1 MSSGRRFGEGRSR
14 FARMLLPITLGAL
27 CALALAA
34 SGAAAEQE
42 NPAGRDGL
50 ESAVV
55 DEMLGREEARNAAE
69 SFGFSSAER
78 REKTQTHVQRT
89 SEDGEWAFGTAIVEA
104 PKKEGHYP
112 AGWLFVAEK
121 TADGWRVSLD
131 GTSGFD
137 ELAGRAPSEVIG
149 ENEKDVFAAGT
160 RREFQGTRTRLQLPW
175 KRGLSWKMTGGPH
188 GWSTGYD
195 RPYSALDL
203 AGRGGNVRSAGAGRA
218 VSMCGRRD
226 GWIRVYHPNG
236 YATDYYHLRR
246 NANPQ
251 GGKRVRKGTF
261 LGYTGE
267 TTCGG
272 GAAYG
277 RHVHFALLRGRDR
290 HVTLNN
296 KTLGGWTFQQG
307 KAYYGYAQRGKVRR
321 GAGSVLRNYG

>member
-1 MSSGRRFGEGRSR
+1 
-14 FARMLLPITLGAL
+14 MLA
-27 CALALAA
+27 
-34 SGAAAEQE
+34 
-42 NPAGRDGL
+42 
-50 ESAVV
+50 
-55 DEMLGREEARNAAE
+55 REEARSAAE
-69 SFGFSSAER
+69 SFGFSSTER
-78 REKTQTHVQRT
+78 REKTQTYVQRT
-89 SEDGEWAFGTAIVEA
+89 SEDGNWAFGTAIVEA
-104 PKKEGHYP
+104 PRKEGHYP

-121 TADGWRVSLD
+121 TAGGWKVGLEGSNAFSD
-131 GTSGFD
+131 
-137 ELAGRAPSEVIG
+137 LAERAPSGVI
-149 ENEKDVFAAGT
+149 EEEEKTAFTASRDRT
-160 RREFQGTRTRLQLPW
+160 FQGVRTRLQLPW
-175 KRGLSWKMTGGPH
+175 RRGLGWKMTGGPH

-203 AGRGGNVRSAGAGRA
+203 AGRGGRVVSAGAGRA

-246 NANPQ
+246 NINPR
-251 GGKRVRKGTF
+251 GGKRIRKGAF
-261 LGYTGE
+261 LGYTGQ

-290 HVTLNN
+290 HVALDN

-321 GAGSVLRNYG
+321 GAGSILRNYG